1 MTTTGQFTNMTD
13 GVRTAVDS
21 STDLWR
27 RGAEQLTAGALS
39 TLPMPDPDQA
49 AAQYFE
55 YLQRSLDINRQLA
68 KKWAD
73 ALSSLS
79 DAGQSQVGS
88 LGEAVRGHTEA
99 IKDWLT
105 AEIESLQEVG
115 SARIEA
121 VKQAGRERARQ
132 RYQDL
137 TKAELADELGR
148 RDLSRTGTVDELL
161 DRLVDAE
168 SG

>member
-1 MTTTGQFTNMTD
+1 M
-13 GVRTAVDS
+13 
-21 STDLWR
+21 
-27 RGAEQLTAGALS
+27 TAGAGTLT
-39 TLPMPDPDQA
+39 TLPMPSLDRA
-49 AAQYFE
+49 TEQYFE

-68 KKWAD
+68 QKWAD

-79 DAGQSQVGS
+79 DAGHSQVCS

-99 IKDWLT
+99 IRDWLT
-105 AEIESLQEVG
+105 AEIDILQRAG
-115 SARIEA
+115 SARVEA

-148 RDLSRTGTVDELL
+148 RDLPRTGTVDELL
-161 DRLVDAE
+161 DRLVDAD
-168 SG
+168 SC